1 MRKAWPAVAAALIAG
16 ATGLPAQAQRATP
29 ASGAA
34 PGQQP
39 LMLQSPPADIAM
51 PPGYDPRLGA
61 DRFGGTGDG
70 CNPAWPC
77 RLQLFGV
84 IDRNG
89 GVGLKGTALTW

>member
-16 ATGLPAQAQRATP
+16 ACGLPAQAQQAMP
-29 ASGAA
+29 ASGAT
-34 PGQQP
+34 PGQRP
-39 LMLQSPPADIAM
+39 LILQSPPADIAM

-84 IDRNG
+84 IEKNG